1 MNKKALEENENNIIG
16 SGMFKLKEW
25 VAGDRI
31 VLERNEYF
39 KEANSNVKEIIIKFI
54 PEANSRMIML
64 EIYKNRTI
72 SKYWDSSI
80 FYKEK

>member
-1 MNKKALEENENNIIG
+1 MGASIMNKKPLEENENNIIG

-25 VAGDRI
+25 VVGDRI

-72 SKYWDSSI
+72 SKY
-80 FYKEK
+80 

>member
-1 MNKKALEENENNIIG
+1 MNKKPLEENENNIIG

-25 VAGDRI
+25 VVGDRI

-72 SKYWDSSI
+72 SKYC
-80 FYKEK
+80 ELHP

>member
-1 MNKKALEENENNIIG
+1 
-16 SGMFKLKEW
+16 MFKLKEW
-25 VAGDRI
+25 VVGDRI

-54 PEANSRMIML
+54 PEVNSRMIML

-72 SKYWDSSI
+72 SKY
-80 FYKEK
+80 